1 MSSQAHELMLANS
14 IMAAAMDLYQNY
26 KDNMEAKELGQEYFS
41 ILLSLTAEEFKD
53 DKCIRIIDTQST
65 EIRVPSIIVRA
76 LKSVSGAPKLFRDA
90 FKLKL
95 KQFSDA
101 NGRRANAELVKRYRR
116 ELLNE
121 YINAAL
127 EDAATDQAQLRGA
140 FETFVQ
146 LFRLLKIGSSVE
158 VADQIKGMEQQLKR
172 MQEEAAQIQR
182 EQVEKMQQSGEV
194 AQE

>member
-26 KDNMEAKELGQEYFS
+26 KDNMEAKDLGQEYFS
-41 ILLSLTAEEFKD
+41 IFLSLKAQEFKD
-53 DKCIRIIDTQST
+53 GVCNRDIDGHSMPIRIPTVISK
-65 EIRVPSIIVRA
+65 S
-76 LKSVSGAPKLFRDA
+76 LKSISGAPKLLRDA

-95 KQFSDA
+95 KQLSNA
-101 NGRRANAELVKRYRR
+101 VGRGANAELVERYRT
-116 ELLNE
+116 ELLSA
-121 YINAAL
+121 YIDAAL

-182 EQVEKMQQSGEV
+182 EQVDKMQQSEE
-194 AQE
+194 ATQQ